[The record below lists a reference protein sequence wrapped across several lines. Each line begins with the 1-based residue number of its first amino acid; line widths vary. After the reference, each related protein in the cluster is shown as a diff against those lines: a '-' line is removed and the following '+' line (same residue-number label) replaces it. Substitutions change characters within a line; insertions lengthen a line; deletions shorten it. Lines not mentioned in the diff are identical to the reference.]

1 MIRTSLS
8 LLAMTLLLPASAAE
22 QTTKRDPISI
32 PQAEAR
38 RLEVLFLGAPTANHP
53 AHDPVERYR
62 ILKKGLGLEG
72 INLSYSES
80 LEEAL
85 NPAFLAKFDSVLLYG
100 NWKDISPTQ
109 EKALIDYVEAGHG
122 FVPVHCASA
131 CFEKSAA
138 FVKLVGGHFKCHGGE
153 IFEVTTIA
161 PEHPAIKGVP
171 VLKAWDETY
180 QHDRLAEDR
189 NVLQVRKSKE
199 GDEPWTWVRNQ
210 GKGRVFYTAS
220 GHDQR
225 VWEQAA
231 FHSLLAKGLSWSSG
245 PEAQA
250 RLTKLAAPA
259 TRQVDLE
266 VPLPGYRDHKAITR
280 GQDPLSPADSA
291 KLIQVPPGYRC
302 SLFAS
307 EPDIVNPIFVGWD
320 HRGRAYVIETIDYP
334 NNLHDGNIGNDRIT
348 LCEDTDGDGRA
359 DKFTRFADKLSI
371 PTSLVCVNGGVLCTN
386 GGDLV
391 FLKDTN
397 GDGIADER
405 KVVVSGF
412 GTGDT
417 HAGCSNL
424 RYGLDGYIYGTV
436 GYSGFKGRADGKEL
450 SFGMGPWRMKSDFSG
465 LESLQNTT
473 NNTWGLGFT
482 EDFDVLGST
491 ANGNPSWVFT
501 LPRERYDH
509 FGMKQPRTPVADDC
523 PLIYPSSMD
532 IRMVDFQDRYT
543 AAAGH
548 AFYNAARFP
557 AEDRKVA
564 YVTEPTGK
572 LVGQFDIAARDGN
585 LKAVQRR
592 NNIFNSADAWTSP
605 VCAEVGPDGAVWV
618 CDWYNLIIQHN
629 PQPNKASAGVDFTTG
644 KGNAYD
650 TPLRDK
656 KHGRVWRVFPDG
668 SADDAKAD
676 LDPAKPANLVAA
688 LSHSNQLWRLHAQ
701 RLIVENHLVALV
713 PELRSLLARNDLS
726 AVHAMWTLIGLKAAS
741 REDAAAALASTSAGL
756 RRAGRDCA
764 PELAPE
770 ALLACLKTCTDPREL
785 SEVLAAIS
793 RIPAS
798 DAVAKALLDTHPALT
813 TPALKEAWKMAT
825 RQNAREM
832 LAISGSSVAAQT
844 KVNLAVNGAFE
855 SGVTPDSWELKLYR
869 GELKDIVMETVAQG
883 RTGRALHL
891 SAKSKADFGAGQVIK
906 VTPGK
911 SYRVSAW
918 ARCGKIDGAGPMLN
932 VHGGPQSE
940 VLRNAKDWTQL
951 SLTFTANADTALI
964 HCLLGSLNPA
974 SGEAWFDDLQVEETD
989 ELADTPSD
997 LKNYLDSLGRQ
1008 QVAVKAKFAPD
1019 AAVHKRG
1026 ADLYLKNCAA
1036 CHQPDGKGLA
1046 HGFPPLAGSSRLL
1059 GDAALPAGIVL
1070 LGLQGPVTASGQPY
1084 NNIMPA
1090 MPLKDDEI
1098 ADVLTYARQNFGNDV
1113 APVTAAQVKARRE
1126 ALGARKEPLTAKDL
1140 N

>member
-8 LLAMTLLLPASAAE
+8 LLAMTLLLPATAAE
-22 QTTKRDPISI
+22 QTVKRDPVSI
-32 PQAEAR
+32 PQVDAR

-62 ILKKGLGLEG
+62 VLKKGLGLEG

-100 NWKDISPTQ
+100 NWKNLAPAQ
-109 EKALIDYVEAGHG
+109 EKALLDYVEAGHG

-161 PEHPAIKGVP
+161 PEHPAIQGVP

-231 FHSLLAKGLSWSSG
+231 FHSLLAKGLNWSSG

-250 RLTKLAAPA
+250 RLAKLAPPA

-386 GGDLV
+386 GGDLL

-436 GYSGFKGRADGKEL
+436 GYSGFKGEAEGKPL
-450 SFGMGPWRMKSDFSG
+450 NFSQAVWRMKADFSG
-465 LESLQNTT
+465 LESLQNTS

-501 LPRERYDH
+501 LPRERYER
-509 FGMKQPRTPVADDC
+509 FGMKQPRTPVADDN
-523 PLIYPSSMD
+523 PLFYPSSMD
-532 IRMVDFQDRYT
+532 IRQVDFLDRYT
-543 AAAGH
+543 SAAGH

-564 YVTEPTGK
+564 YVTDPTGK
-572 LVGQFDIAARDGN
+572 LVGQFDIVPRDGN

-629 PQPNKASAGVDFTTG
+629 PQPNKAAAGVDFQLG

-676 LDPAKPANLVAA
+676 LDPAKPATLVAA
-688 LSHSNQLWRLHAQ
+688 LSHSNQLWRLQAQ
-701 RLIVENHLVALV
+701 RLIVENKLEVCV
-713 PELRSLLARNDLS
+713 PELRTLLSGGNL
-726 AVHAMWTLIGLKAAS
+726 
-741 REDAAAALASTSAGL
+741 AAAHAFWALAGL
-756 RRAGRDCA
+756 HALRADDIEIGFQSSSPAVRRAARA
-764 PELAPE
+764 SAELAPA
-770 ALLACLKTCTDPREL
+770 ALLASLKHTQDPREL
-785 SEVLAAIS
+785 AESLVAVSRLAPSA
-793 RIPAS
+793 A
-798 DAVAKALLDTHPALT
+798 AATALLEIKPGGLAMLQD
-813 TPALKEAWKMAT
+813 AWQMAT
-825 RQNAREM
+825 RQHAHELIAR
-832 LAISGSSVAAQT
+832 LG
-844 KVNLAVNGAFE
+844 
-855 SGVTPDSWELKLYR
+855 
-869 GELKDIVMETVAQG
+869 
-883 RTGRALHL
+883 
-891 SAKSKADFGAGQVIK
+891 AKSVTADVELA
-906 VTPGK
+906 T
-911 SYRVSAW
+911 
-918 ARCGKIDGAGPMLN
+918 
-932 VHGGPQSE
+932 
-940 VLRNAKDWTQL
+940 
-951 SLTFTANADTALI
+951 
-964 HCLLGSLNPA
+964 
-974 SGEAWFDDLQVEETD
+974 DLQKY
-989 ELADTPSD
+989 LAAAKAPIA
-997 LKNYLDSLGRQ
+997 
-1008 QVAVKAKFAPD
+1008 AVKFKFPRD
-1019 AAVHKRG
+1019 AAVHQRG

-1036 CHQPDGKGLA
+1036 CHQPDGKGLE
-1046 HGFPPLAGSSRLL
+1046 HGFPPLAGSARLL
-1059 GDAALPAGIVL
+1059 GDAAMPAGIVL
-1070 LGLQGPVTASGQPY
+1070 LGMQGPVTASGQPY

-1098 ADVLTYARQNFGNDV
+1098 ADVLTYVRQNFGNDV